1 MNVIRAGASLL
12 LAEPPLYKPHL
23 WFVLTDP
30 LGKPP
35 RVVAVML
42 RSVTRFTDSTLI
54 LKPGEHPFIRHDS
67 AVHYTTALWLNVSA
81 ILGAMSD
88 GRCHLKEDMTDELL
102 QRVRNGLLASPFTV
116 HALRDQCEDLF

>member
-23 WFVLTDP
+23 WFVLTHP

-35 RVVAVML
+35 RVVSVML
-42 RSVTRFTDSTLI
+42 RSVARFTDSTLI
-54 LKPGEHPFIRHDS
+54 LRPGDHPFVRHDS
-67 AVHYTTALWLNVSA
+67 AVHYSTARWLNVSA
-81 ILGAMSD
+81 ILRAVRD

-102 QRVRNGLLASPFTV
+102 RRVRSGLLESPFTV
-116 HALRDQCEDLF
+116 NALRDRCKDLF

>member
-23 WFVLTDP
+23 WFVLTHP

-35 RVVAVML
+35 RVVSVML
-42 RSVTRFTDSTLI
+42 RSVARFTDSTLI
-54 LKPGEHPFIRHDS
+54 LRPGDHPFVRPDS
-67 AVHYTTALWLNVSA
+67 AVHYSTARWLNVSA
-81 ILGAMSD
+81 ILRAVRD

-102 QRVRNGLLASPFTV
+102 RRVRSGLLESPFTV
-116 HALRDQCEDLF
+116 NALRDRCKDLF